1 MQVYFEL
8 KVNVLFYEKTEL
20 KTNKKTKWMWV
31 TDLEP
36 TQDNMKELVKAGRS
50 RWKIE
55 NETFNTL
62 KNQGYE
68 FEHNFGHGY
77 KTLSNLFAGMMLL
90 AFLVDQILF
99 ALDLK
104 TKQCLE
110 KKKRLYRLRDV
121 IRMIFFIFCIEDW
134 DMFYRF
140 ILAPPRFKVA

>member
-8 KVNVLFYEKTEL
+8 KVNVFFYEKTEL

-36 TQDNMKELVKAGRS
+36 KQDNMKELVKAGRS

>member
-1 MQVYFEL
+1 
-8 KVNVLFYEKTEL
+8 
-20 KTNKKTKWMWV
+20 
-31 TDLEP
+31 
-36 TQDNMKELVKAGRS
+36 
-50 RWKIE
+50 
-55 NETFNTL
+55 
-62 KNQGYE
+62 
-68 FEHNFGHGY
+68 
-77 KTLSNLFAGMMLL
+77 MMLL

>member
-1 MQVYFEL
+1 
-8 KVNVLFYEKTEL
+8 
-20 KTNKKTKWMWV
+20 MWV
-31 TDLEP
+31 TDLDP
-36 TQDNMKELVKAGRS
+36 TTENMKDLVLAGRS

-110 KKKRLYRLRDV
+110 KKKRLYRLRD
-121 IRMIFFIFCIEDW
+121 IMRMIFFIFCVEDW
-134 DMFYRF
+134 NMFYQF
-140 ILAPPRFKVA
+140 ILAPPRFKIA